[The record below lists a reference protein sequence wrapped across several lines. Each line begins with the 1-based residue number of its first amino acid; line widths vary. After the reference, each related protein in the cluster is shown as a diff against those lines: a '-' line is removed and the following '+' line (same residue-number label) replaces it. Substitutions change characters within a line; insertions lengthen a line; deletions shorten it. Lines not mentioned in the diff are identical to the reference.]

1 MNRAVAHYHLPGLF
15 EFYELYCAFLPLY
28 RAHREYFYDMKIEGQ
43 KLFDQ
48 LERLHR
54 ENDILGFM
62 KKGYAFCREHEPEIR
77 AQMR

>member
-1 MNRAVAHYHLPGLF
+1 MAVEPLMRDRRLAEINPYFQDG
-15 EFYELYCAFLPLY
+15 CAY
-28 RAHREYFYDMKIEGQ
+28 EYFYDMKIGGE

-62 KKGYAFCREHEPEIR
+62 QKGYAFCREHDPEIR
-77 AQMR
+77 AQRR